1 MCFPV
6 LTVYRRGRASLRE
19 VMTEIE
25 IWRAAYLMLR
35 WYGETAQQES
45 ARRADEFVTA
55 GDADGAASWHRVIDA
70 IDQLASTAPAGPLH

>member
-1 MCFPV
+1 
-6 LTVYRRGRASLRE
+6 
-19 VMTEIE
+19 MTEFE

-55 GDADGAASWHRVIDA
+55 GDADGAASWHRVIEA
-70 IDQLASTAPAGPLH
+70 IGQLANRTSPGLLH